1 MGGAAIMCGHAAL
14 RTGAGTVRIVSSQLN
29 RTSIQTVLPEALFA
43 DRDADDLAEVARTA
57 SAIVAGPG
65 MGTDEASRDTLATM
79 LGAAECPVLLDADAL
94 TLLAL
99 DSALRSG
106 SGEDRYLL
114 TPHPGEMARLLGSSI
129 EEVTADPFGA
139 VEAARDRFGCS
150 VLLKGAPTLIAAPGR
165 PSLANVTGHSG
176 VGVGGMG
183 DTLAGVAGALL
194 ARGTQ
199 VYEAAGLAI
208 YFAGLA
214 ADRIGR
220 GRPVLPRD
228 VAEALPFVLS
238 EAIPPVD
245 WLSQPDVV
253 FDLAAAR

>member
-1 MGGAAIMCGHAAL
+1 
-14 RTGAGTVRIVSSQLN
+14 
-29 RTSIQTVLPEALFA
+29 
-43 DRDADDLAEVARTA
+43 
-57 SAIVAGPG
+57 
-65 MGTDEASRDTLATM
+65 
-79 LGAAECPVLLDADAL
+79 
-94 TLLAL
+94 
-99 DSALRSG
+99 
-106 SGEDRYLL
+106 
-114 TPHPGEMARLLGSSI
+114 
-129 EEVTADPFGA
+129 
-139 VEAARDRFGCS
+139 
-150 VLLKGAPTLIAAPGR
+150 
-165 PSLANVTGHSG
+165 
-176 VGVGGMG
+176 MG

-238 EAIPPVD
+238 EGIPPVD